1 MKIVYLLFFL
11 TFSVPVFAYIDPGT
25 GSMLFSLLTGLA
37 VTAFFFAK
45 NLLLRIKAGFSPQKA
60 LAAMPITGRQRL
72 VIFSEGK
79 QYWNV
84 FKPVV
89 EELSAR
95 GIVCMYYSAGKDD
108 PGLAFE
114 SPSVHTQFIGSGN
127 EAYRFLNFL
136 EAEVCLMTTPGLDV
150 FQLKRSPGVQHYC
163 HILHT
168 LTDATTYRLFGI
180 DYYDSVLLTGDY
192 QKKDIRALERLRG
205 LKEKTLEVVGCTY
218 LDVFQA
224 YLANSGRDSPLPRCV
239 LVAPSWGE
247 NALLRRYG
255 LRLLEPLA
263 KSRFYIVIRPHPQ
276 TMITEK
282 DSVDKLMIALKPYKN
297 VEWNF
302 DVENLDVLSRADL
315 LISDFSGVIFD
326 FAFLFNRPVI
336 YPRFEFDKRPYDL
349 SDIEDEAWTFRAI
362 RVLGSPLEESDFA
375 GIERTI
381 DVALNKDRREIQ
393 LLKDEAW
400 AFRGQADKRTV
411 DFLESLL
418 NSATSID

>member
-1 MKIVYLLFFL
+1 MFFL
-11 TFSVPVFAYIDPGT
+11 
-25 GSMLFSLLTGLA
+25 
-37 VTAFFFAK
+37 AK
-45 NLLLRIKAGFSPQKA
+45 NLLLRIKSGFSLKKA
-60 LAAMPITGRQRL
+60 LTVVDGARRQRL

-84 FKPVV
+84 FKPIV

-95 GIVCMYYSAGKDD
+95 GIACMYYSAGEDD

-114 SPSVHTQFIGSGN
+114 SSSVHTRFIGVGN
-127 EAYRFLNFL
+127 AAYRFLNFL
-136 EAEVCLMTTPGLDV
+136 EAEVCLTTTPGLDV

-168 LTDATTYRLFGI
+168 LTDAATYRLFGI

-192 QKKDIRALERLRG
+192 QKKDIRALEKLRG

-218 LDVFQA
+218 LDVFQTR
-224 YLANSGRDSPLPRCV
+224 LKGMIEGRRDTSGNV

-247 NALLRRYG
+247 NAILRRYG

-263 KSRFYIVIRPHPQ
+263 KSRFHIVIRPHPQ
-276 TMITEK
+276 TMIVEK
-282 DSVDKLMIALKPYKN
+282 DAVDKLMGALKPYRN

-302 DVENLDVLSRADL
+302 DTENLDALSRADL
-315 LISDFSGVIFD
+315 MISDFSGVIFD
-326 FAFLFNRPVI
+326 FAFLFNRPVV
-336 YPRFEFDKRPYDL
+336 YACFDFDKRPYDL
-349 SDIEDEAWTFRAI
+349 SDIEDETWTFRAI
-362 RVLGSPLEESDFA
+362 RILGSPLDESSFA
-375 GIERTI
+375 DIEHTL
-381 DVALNKDRREIQ
+381 DKVLGKDRREIQ

-400 AFRGQADKRTV
+400 AFRGQAGKKTV

-418 NSATSID
+418 EKTAKGRSF